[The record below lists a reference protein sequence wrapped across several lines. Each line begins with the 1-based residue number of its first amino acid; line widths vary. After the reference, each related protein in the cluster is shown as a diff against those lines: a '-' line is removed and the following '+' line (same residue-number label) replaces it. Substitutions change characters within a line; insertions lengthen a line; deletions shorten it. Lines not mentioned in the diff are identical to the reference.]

1 MIESFCFF
9 FHFKYFFFLLSL
21 HSILLFYFI
30 YSTSF
35 ILLHFLDFFILLT
48 SYFLYLLYFSVP
60 LFYFIFLISVLS
72 SILLGRF
79 RKFYMDICAYIHI
92 TMLENKVKFF
102 KALADGTRLTILSY
116 LLENSYCACDFTP
129 LTEKDQTTVS
139 KHLKVLADAGIL
151 KYEKRGRNV
160 IYSIRDESTREM
172 LLVLGIGEVKPCCD
186 SPNGS
191 GAFSTDADEVGNKKE
206 LIGKKEGEIMDADE
220 KKAVIKKKYREI
232 AMTGGSCCSS
242 GCCGDSNATDLS
254 KSIGYSENDLKATP
268 DANLGLGCGN
278 PTAFAEIKPGDVVLD
293 LGSGAGFDCFLAA
306 EKVGSSG
313 KVIGVDMTPEML
325 EKAKANAL
333 KYGYSNVEFR
343 SGDIEA
349 LPVEDKSVNIIIS
362 NCVVNLAPHKE
373 KVFRE
378 AFRVLKPG
386 GRMYL
391 SDMVLLAELP
401 EDLKNDKDL
410 LAGCVAG
417 ALLKE
422 EYLRLLKEAGF
433 SIEILNEDSEIS
445 ERQYGG
451 LPVESLK
458 LKAWI

>member
-1 MIESFCFF
+1 
-9 FHFKYFFFLLSL
+9 
-21 HSILLFYFI
+21 
-30 YSTSF
+30 
-35 ILLHFLDFFILLT
+35 
-48 SYFLYLLYFSVP
+48 
-60 LFYFIFLISVLS
+60 
-72 SILLGRF
+72 
-79 RKFYMDICAYIHI
+79 
-92 TMLENKVKFF
+92 MLENKVKFF

-116 LLENSYCACDFTP
+116 LLENSYCACDVTS
-129 LTEKDQTTVS
+129 LTDKDQTTVS
-139 KHLKVLADAGIL
+139 KHLKVLAEAAIL

-160 IYSIRDESTREM
+160 IYSIRDENTREM
-172 LLVLGIGEVKPCCD
+172 LLVLGIGEIKPCCN
-186 SPNGS
+186 SPNDS
-191 GAFSTDADEVGNKKE
+191 GAFSKDEIEDNE
-206 LIGKKEGEIMDADE
+206 ERMSKKEGEAMNADE
-220 KKAVIKKKYREI
+220 KKAVIKKKYGEI
-232 AMTGGSCCSS
+232 AMAVGSCCASNS
-242 GCCGDSNATDLS
+242 CCGNSSSIELS
-254 KSIGYSENDLKATP
+254 ESVGYTCDQILSFQG
-268 DANLGLGCGN
+268 ANLGLGCGN
-278 PTAFAEIKPGDVVLD
+278 PTAFAEIRPGDIVLD

-343 SGDIEA
+343 FGDIEA
-349 LPVEDKSVNIIIS
+349 LPVKDKSVNIVIS
-362 NCVVNLAPHKE
+362 NCVINLAPDKE

-386 GRMYL
+386 GRVYL

-401 EDLKNDKDL
+401 EDLKNNKDL

-433 SIEILNEDSEIS
+433 SVEILSEDPEIS
-445 ERQYGG
+445 ERQYGS

-458 LKAWI
+458 LKAWM

>member
-1 MIESFCFF
+1 M
-9 FHFKYFFFLLSL
+9 FHK
-21 HSILLFYFI
+21 H
-30 YSTSF
+30 
-35 ILLHFLDFFILLT
+35 
-48 SYFLYLLYFSVP
+48 
-60 LFYFIFLISVLS
+60 
-72 SILLGRF
+72 
-79 RKFYMDICAYIHI
+79 YMHI
-92 TMLENKVKFF
+92 WTYNHIIMFENKVKFF

-116 LLENSYCACDFTP
+116 LLENSYCACDVTS
-129 LTEKDQTTVS
+129 LTDKDQTTVS
-139 KHLKVLADAGIL
+139 KHLKVLAEAGII
-151 KYEKRGRNV
+151 KYEKKGRNV
-160 IYSIRDESTREM
+160 IYSIRDESTREI
-172 LLVLGIGEVKPCCD
+172 LLILGIGEIKTCCN

-191 GAFSTDADEVGNKKE
+191 EAFSKDEIEDKE
-206 LIGKKEGEIMDADE
+206 ERMGKKEGETMDADE
-220 KKAVIKKKYREI
+220 KKAVIKKKYGEI
-232 AMTGGSCCSS
+232 AMAEGSCCANSS
-242 GCCGDSNATDLS
+242 CCGNSSTVELS
-254 KSIGYSENDLKATP
+254 KSVGYTGDQILSFP

-278 PTAFAEIKPGDVVLD
+278 PTAFAEIRPGDVVLD

-325 EKAKANAL
+325 VKAKANAL

-343 SGDIEA
+343 FGDIEA
-349 LPVEDKSVNIIIS
+349 LPVEDKSVNIVIS
-362 NCVVNLAPHKE
+362 NCVINLAPDKE

-401 EDLKNDKDL
+401 EDLKNNKDL

-433 SIEILNEDSEIS
+433 SVEILSEDSEIS
-445 ERQYGG
+445 EKQYEK

-458 LKAWI
+458 LKAWM